1 VNRAAEPIVEFKN
14 VQMRFGAHQVHRDM
28 SFQVYPG
35 EVLTLLGPS
44 GTGKSVLLK
53 LLIGLLIPTGGE
65 IIVFGKNMSAL
76 DEDGLLET
84 RRKIGMLF
92 QGAALFDSMNVYDNV
107 AYGLHEAHILPE
119 PEIKRIVEEKL
130 ALVNLPG
137 TEKKYPP
144 QLSGGQKKRVGLARA
159 LASSPQIVLFDEPTT
174 GLDPTSVRLIDAL
187 IVQLREELKITSIV
201 VTHDIESA
209 KRVSDRWL
217 LMNEGRVIAEGEVP
231 EIIQQS
237 EDVRGFIEGRWE

>member
-1 VNRAAEPIVEFKN
+1 
-14 VQMRFGAHQVHRDM
+14 
-28 SFQVYPG
+28 
-35 EVLTLLGPS
+35 
-44 GTGKSVLLK
+44 
-53 LLIGLLIPTGGE
+53 
-65 IIVFGKNMSAL
+65 
-76 DEDGLLET
+76 
-84 RRKIGMLF
+84 
-92 QGAALFDSMNVYDNV
+92 
-107 AYGLHEAHILPE
+107 
-119 PEIKRIVEEKL
+119 
-130 ALVNLPG
+130 
-137 TEKKYPP
+137 
-144 QLSGGQKKRVGLARA
+144 
-159 LASSPQIVLFDEPTT
+159 VLFDEPTT